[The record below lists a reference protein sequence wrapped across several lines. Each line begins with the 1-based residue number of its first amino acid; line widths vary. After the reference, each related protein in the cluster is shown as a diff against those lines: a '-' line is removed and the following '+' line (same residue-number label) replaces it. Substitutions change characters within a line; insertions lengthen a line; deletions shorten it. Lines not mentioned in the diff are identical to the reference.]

1 MVKKISFLFVLR
13 FAKIVLSIL
22 SLWLS
27 AKYFGT
33 SVWRDVWLLA
43 LNGIIVL
50 DAALWGPLNEIFR
63 TKFIFIRED
72 EGEQQALVKVKSLF
86 FYTFIVSVVLVV
98 LIACFHDLFV
108 RLLAPG
114 FDDAAL
120 SSLSLML
127 LLLVP
132 ALLLNQLN
140 LLLTGLLNAY
150 HSYVIPDVVAFI
162 STVANIILLILLAP
176 VIGIFSLVIS
186 YYLGVLLLTA
196 LLLWQVS
203 RLKIALFSNAGPL
216 RFSYFWVFFGFSLP
230 FFYSYFLG
238 QVNTILEKS
247 LASTLGIGMVSMV
260 DYGRKFSEMLIMVL
274 SGILMTFM
282 VPSISQHFIKKD
294 YDAFFG
300 DFRLIYQ
307 WGLLIIAVF
316 VAVFSVIPDVFVNL
330 FYSQDSIQAGE
341 LEVITRLSMLYA
353 WGVLVVYLYFA
364 FGMALLSSNNRKKH
378 AYFAVVAQVIAIG
391 LNLALVKRLGEI
403 AFPVAYI
410 TGHSVG
416 AIVMFVFF
424 PFRIRKLFFETIK
437 YFGLIGSTV
446 GIMYVFDHCITF
458 VLSDVVRLTLYT
470 GVAVF
475 SVATFV
481 VVFRL
486 DERRY
491 LKRLFRG

>member
-1 MVKKISFLFVLR
+1 
-13 FAKIVLSIL
+13 
-22 SLWLS
+22 
-27 AKYFGT
+27 
-33 SVWRDVWLLA
+33 
-43 LNGIIVL
+43 
-50 DAALWGPLNEIFR
+50 
-63 TKFIFIRED
+63 
-72 EGEQQALVKVKSLF
+72 
-86 FYTFIVSVVLVV
+86 
-98 LIACFHDLFV
+98 
-108 RLLAPG
+108 
-114 FDDAAL
+114 
-120 SSLSLML
+120 
-127 LLLVP
+127 
-132 ALLLNQLN
+132 
-140 LLLTGLLNAY
+140 
-150 HSYVIPDVVAFI
+150 
-162 STVANIILLILLAP
+162 
-176 VIGIFSLVIS
+176 IFSLVIS

-247 LASTLGIGMVSMV
+247 LASTPGIGMVSMV

-403 AFPVAYI
+403 A
-410 TGHSVG
+410 
-416 AIVMFVFF
+416 
-424 PFRIRKLFFETIK
+424 
-437 YFGLIGSTV
+437 
-446 GIMYVFDHCITF
+446 
-458 VLSDVVRLTLYT
+458 
-470 GVAVF
+470 
-475 SVATFV
+475 
-481 VVFRL
+481 
-486 DERRY
+486 
-491 LKRLFRG
+491 